1 MENLPQTPSE
11 LLGLMAST
19 STQIDTFSDGVI
31 ESVKNGEV
39 KALSVVVQLKA
50 MELASE
56 RIKKEIKDNLMR
68 EVDKY
73 PEKDF
78 VYMGNKIAKA
88 EHGTKYDFTKCG
100 DPEWE
105 SLDQQRSSIAKAI
118 KEREEFL
125 KTIKGMI
132 TVINP
137 LTGELCELLP
147 PTKTSVSG
155 INISI
160 R

>member
-1 MENLPQTPSE
+1 MEQISKPSE

-19 STQIDTFSDGVI
+19 STQINVFSDSIIQAVQG
-31 ESVKNGEV
+31 GELNPLDV
-39 KALSVVVQLKA
+39 AVQLKA

-56 RIKKEIKDNLMR
+56 RIRKETKVELLN
-68 EVDKY
+68 EVSKY
-73 PEKDF
+73 PEKSF
-78 VYMGNKIAKA
+78 TYNGNTITKA
-88 EHGTKYDFTKCG
+88 EHGTKYCFDKCG

-105 SLDQQRSSIAKAI
+105 MLNQQKESIARSM

-125 KTIKGMI
+125 KALKSPIEVLNSLSGEI
-132 TVINP
+132 HL
-137 LTGELCELLP
+137 LTP

-160 R
+160 K